1 METLAS
7 LIAGL
12 VSGETVQAVRR
23 ARVMAIVYGVAG
35 VLALTGLGFVIGAAY
50 IWTAARYGPFAA
62 SLGFGIGF
70 LVVAGLV
77 VLVHKLAAGSRA
89 RRRAQRRK
97 ADLTALGVTAALA
110 ALPALARSKG
120 GIGALL
126 GPAAALVAFAI
137 YKENARSRTRRGA
150 VRPRPDDNPPDPL

>member
-12 VSGETVQAVRR
+12 VSGETAQAVRR
-23 ARVMAIVYGVAG
+23 ARTAAVVYGLAG
-35 VLALTGLGFVIGAAY
+35 VLALTGLGFLLGAGY
-50 IWTAARYGPFAA
+50 IWTAARYGSFAA
-62 SLGFGIGF
+62 ALGFGLGF

-77 VLVHKLAAGSRA
+77 VLAHKLAAGARA
-89 RRRAQRRK
+89 RQRK

-110 ALPALARSKG
+110 ALPALARSRG

-126 GPAAALVAFAI
+126 GPAAALVAYAI
-137 YKENARSRTRRGA
+137 YKENSGRNSRPRDG
-150 VRPRPDDNPPDPL
+150 RPDDAPPDPL